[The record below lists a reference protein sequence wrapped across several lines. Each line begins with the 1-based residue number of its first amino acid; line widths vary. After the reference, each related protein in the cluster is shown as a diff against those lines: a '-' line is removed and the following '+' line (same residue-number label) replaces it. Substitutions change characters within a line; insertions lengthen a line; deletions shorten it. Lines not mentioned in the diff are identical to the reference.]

1 MDEVKDLVQQLKE
14 FPKQTNEIIK
24 KQKDESDIN
33 TENAEDFIITT
44 SSKLIQDSL
53 HMIQD
58 IKDMVYHEPNA
69 ENVAALADLIKASTG
84 AIDALSKVINQNK
97 KSKTQIDIKAMDIKS
112 KQILQNSDQEHSLKL
127 SRGEL
132 LKQLLNS
139 KEIIDVSENQS
150 TQ

>member
-24 KQKDESDIN
+24 KQREENNIN
-33 TENAEDFIITT
+33 TENAEEFIITT

-53 HMIQD
+53 NMIQD

-69 ENVAALADLIKASTG
+69 ENVVALADLIKASTG

-112 KQILQNSDQEHSLKL
+112 KEILQNNDQEHSLKL

-139 KEIIDVSENQS
+139 KEIIDVSDNQS
-150 TQ
+150 T